1 MDIYCQAL
9 MSKRLTNRINKRICG
24 IRGGEERMSSGL
36 PGRQRSKWFKSASSP
51 VKMFPKPL
59 FTRVSG
65 LFLLFILPLFGR
77 GIFHCCGRVVDKT
90 KSACRFFCV
99 ALFLLRRI
107 NNAFEVDCFN
117 SFSQTFNIF
126 MGVDIVGDVSGGVT
140 EKTLSVKLIRSGAL
154 QKRCKSMASIV
165 WR

>member
-1 MDIYCQAL
+1 MI
-9 MSKRLTNRINKRICG
+9 
-24 IRGGEERMSSGL
+24 SGL
-36 PGRQRSKWFKSASSP
+36 SGRQRSKWFKSASSP
-51 VKMFPKPL
+51 VKTLPKPL

-65 LFLLFILPLFGR
+65 IFLLFILPLSDR
-77 GIFHCCGRVVDKT
+77 GNFHCCGRVVDKT
-90 KSACRFFCV
+90 KSACRSFCV
-99 ALFLLRRI
+99 VLLLLSRI

-154 QKRCKSMASIV
+154 QKCCKGVAGIV
-165 WR
+165 RR